1 MNDSTPLNGA
11 VKSGPARP
19 LPELDEVIIE
29 KFISKRIVARRLGK
43 TVRTIDSW
51 MQRRLVPYYK
61 IGHTVSFRWSEVAA
75 QLEKLRVAS
84 LVIMPQA
91 KRRKGKRRKA
101 RRRTAGR
108 RTTRRRKTED
118 RRRKDRKTRKLENRK
133 TRKRENKAV
142 TE

>member
-1 MNDSTPLNGA
+1 MNDHTPLNGA
-11 VKSGPARP
+11 VKPGPARP
-19 LPELDEVIIE
+19 LPELNEVIIE

-84 LVIMPQA
+84 LVIIPQA
-91 KRRKGKRRKA
+91 KRRTGKKRKA
-101 RRRTAGR
+101 KR
-108 RTTRRRKTED
+108 RTTRRRK
-118 RRRKDRKTRKLENRK
+118 
-133 TRKRENKAV
+133 
-142 TE
+142 